1 MNDLKDLVITVDGYS
16 IDKTGFEIIEAYKG
30 SSDSW
35 RLVVKA
41 YKKEGKDF
49 SSESDVSM
57 LTLVDRI
64 ENRYV
69 THSYWRKVVKIEELI
84 PGNFALTIKKVEDEK
99 EDRSDKEEHVEA
111 EELVGYGRVGYSCH
125 ICIDFCSGVKP
136 GFEVRYV

>member
-16 IDKTGFEIIEAYKG
+16 VDKTGFEIIEAYKG

-64 ENRYV
+64 ENRYD
-69 THSYWRKVVKIEELI
+69 THSSVRKVVKIEELI

-99 EDRSDKEEHVEA
+99 EDSSDKEEHVEA
-111 EELVGYGRVGYSCH
+111 EE
-125 ICIDFCSGVKP
+125 
-136 GFEVRYV
+136 

>member
-16 IDKTGFEIIEAYKG
+16 VDKTGFEIIEAYKG

-41 YKKEGKDF
+41 YKKEGENYA
-49 SSESDVSM
+49 SESDVSM

-99 EDRSDKEEHVEA
+99 EDSSDKEEHVEA
-111 EELVGYGRVGYSCH
+111 EE
-125 ICIDFCSGVKP
+125 
-136 GFEVRYV
+136 

>member
-16 IDKTGFEIIEAYKG
+16 FDKTGFEIIEAYKG

-49 SSESDVSM
+49 SSESNVSM

-84 PGNFALTIKKVEDEK
+84 PGNFALTIKKVADEK
-99 EDRSDKEEHVEA
+99 EDNSDKEEHVED
-111 EELVGYGRVGYSCH
+111 EE
-125 ICIDFCSGVKP
+125 
-136 GFEVRYV
+136 

>member
-1 MNDLKDLVITVDGYS
+1 MNDLKDLLITVDGYS
-16 IDKTGFEIIEAYKG
+16 VDKTGFEITEAYKG

-64 ENRYV
+64 ENKYG
-69 THSYWRKVVKIEELI
+69 TYNNKWAVVKIEELI
-84 PGNFALTIKKVEDEK
+84 PGNFALTIKKVADEK
-99 EDRSDKEEHVEA
+99 EDSSDEEEHVEA
-111 EELVGYGRVGYSCH
+111 EE
-125 ICIDFCSGVKP
+125 
-136 GFEVRYV
+136 

>member
-1 MNDLKDLVITVDGYS
+1 MNDLRDLVITVDGSS

-41 YKKEGKDF
+41 YNKEGKDF
-49 SSESDVSM
+49 FSESNVSM

-69 THSYWRKVVKIEELI
+69 THSYWRKVVKIEELV

-99 EDRSDKEEHVEA
+99 EDSSDKEEHVEA
-111 EELVGYGRVGYSCH
+111 EG
-125 ICIDFCSGVKP
+125 
-136 GFEVRYV
+136 

>member
-16 IDKTGFEIIEAYKG
+16 FDKTGFEIIEAYKG

-49 SSESDVSM
+49 SSESNVSM

-84 PGNFALTIKKVEDEK
+84 PGNFALTIKKVADEEEDS
-99 EDRSDKEEHVEA
+99 SDEEEHVED
-111 EELVGYGRVGYSCH
+111 EE
-125 ICIDFCSGVKP
+125 
-136 GFEVRYV
+136 